1 MTSDPVEQLEHELGV
16 LLRRARSF
24 SGQIAR
30 EVHPDL
36 EPGAYAILVRL
47 AETGGT
53 RLTDLADWFGVGKP
67 TVSRQVAVLERLA
80 LVARTADPGDARA
93 QVIRLTDLGADRLGT
108 ARAGRRD
115 RFRALLGTWPQDDVR
130 SLAGLLH
137 RFNALED

>member
-1 MTSDPVEQLEHELGV
+1 VAADPVEQLEQEIGV

-24 SGQIAR
+24 SGQLAR

-47 AETGGT
+47 ADTGGA
-53 RLTDLADWFGVGKP
+53 RLTDLAGWFGVGKP
-67 TVSRQVAVLERLA
+67 TMSRQVAVLERLA
-80 LVARTADPGDARA
+80 LVGRDDDPADARA
-93 QVIRLTDLGADRLGT
+93 QVISLTDLGADRLGS
-108 ARAGRRD
+108 ARTGRRE

-130 SLAGLLH
+130 TLAGLLH